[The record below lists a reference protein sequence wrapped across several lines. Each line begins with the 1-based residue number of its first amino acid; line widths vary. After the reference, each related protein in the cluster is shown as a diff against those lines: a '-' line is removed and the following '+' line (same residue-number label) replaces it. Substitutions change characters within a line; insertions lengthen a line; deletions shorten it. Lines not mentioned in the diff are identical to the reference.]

1 MKMIHLSPFELNDW
15 RLIVADDTLI
25 SSVIYD
31 NTEYIHDICKLRI
44 WLVKHEL
51 KEDMKKI

>member
-1 MKMIHLSPFELNDW
+1 MIHLSPFELND
-15 RLIVADDTLI
+15 LIIADDTLI

-31 NTEYIHDICKLRI
+31 NTGYIHDICKLRI
-44 WLVKHEL
+44 RLVKHEL